1 MRPDGVLYWT
11 PNVVTDVRTCN
22 PTDHMPRSCSE
33 PGIAASKAE
42 NEKTTKWGDIC
53 AAQGDR
59 FVPLAFEAGGRIG
72 LAALDLINEITHSS
86 GGTPGELSFLTA
98 WALQRLHSVNSAG
111 VAALILSRTPVLKG
125 PGLLRSRGHV
135 SYAPPPAGKVTTPCR
150 SLLPRTFRRPEW
162 TSNLLRRPT
171 CPVAL
176 GAPLIGFGA
185 DAPFSGIAVSN
196 PSCPAPSL
204 IRPASRHA
212 PLSQTILPSS
222 SLSSSSS
229 TPSLFSASSSN
240 PSSSQISPL
249 SFSSLH
255 PSQTHNPNPPIP
267 DIPQLSQTPDVTA
280 GLPGGSDFP

>member
-1 MRPDGVLYWT
+1 M
-11 PNVVTDVRTCN
+11 
-22 PTDHMPRSCSE
+22 
-33 PGIAASKAE
+33 
-42 NEKTTKWGDIC
+42 
-53 AAQGDR
+53 
-59 FVPLAFEAGGRIG
+59 
-72 LAALDLINEITHSS
+72 AALDLINEITHSS
-86 GGTPGELSFLTA
+86 GGAPGDLSFLTA

-150 SLLPRTFRRPEW
+150 SLLPRNFRRPEW

-171 CPVAL
+171 CPAAL